1 MKKSTVVLLLF
12 ITSSVTVFSQ
22 SIFTSVS
29 YNKRDQSAL
38 LLELPY
44 VTDVSEDF
52 IVTHLKR
59 AGYEPETKNGL
70 FGKNS
75 KINGFYTFKGVSL
88 DGIKQPVDL
97 YFKVE
102 KRGTK
107 QTEQSF
113 IYMLVSKGNESFI
126 SSGSD
131 KETVNA
137 ARQFLNEFV
146 EKSAAYKLD
155 LDIEE
160 QQYVIKDEQERM
172 DKMKLEEKAL
182 NKKLELLQAELKK
195 NHEDQDNQQKTIE
208 VEQKKLAALKAQKS
222 A

>member
-12 ITSSVTVFSQ
+12 ITCSITAFSQ
-22 SIFTSVS
+22 SIFTSVT

-44 VTDVSEDF
+44 ITDISEGF

-59 AGYEPETKNGL
+59 AGYDPETRNGL

-75 KINGFYTFKGVSL
+75 KINGFYTFKGVVL
-88 DGIKQPVDL
+88 NGLKQPVDL

-102 KRGTK
+102 KRGTR

-126 SSGSD
+126 STSSD
-131 KETVNA
+131 KETINA
-137 ARQFLNEFV
+137 ARQFLNDFV

-160 QQYVIKDEQERM
+160 QQYVIKDEQEKM
-172 DKMKLEEKAL
+172 DKLKMEEKTL

-195 NHEDQDNQQKTIE
+195 NHEDQDNQQKAIE
-208 VEQKKLAALKAQKS
+208 VEQKKLADLKAQKS